1 MVKFKFQPLHPLPAP
16 HPTCMSAANSGK
28 SRTLIKY
35 SLSFECGGVSQVES
49 HGSLPPNIKCQIRKW
64 KKLKNLKYKMS
75 TRKWK
80 VISKHTFSTVRLTVR
95 GVIWWKYIFKIRN
108 HLFRQFL
115 CVQSNGKEIFRE
127 WSEWKIK
134 LNRTPRVILF
144 DFLLPDSINRARTEE
159 L

>member
-64 KKLKNLKYKMS
+64 KKNGKVENLKCQIG
-75 TRKWK
+75 KWK
-80 VISKHTFSTVRLTVR
+80 
-95 GVIWWKYIFKIRN
+95 N
-108 HLFRQFL
+108 
-115 CVQSNGKEIFRE
+115 
-127 WSEWKIK
+127 
-134 LNRTPRVILF
+134 
-144 DFLLPDSINRARTEE
+144 
-159 L
+159 